1 MKGDTI
7 SRSALEKDIRK
18 YADEVGC
25 NRGEYELA
33 NGILKA
39 LICVENAPEVTAVP
53 MVHRELTDIY
63 VRDKSDGSIHRVG
76 DDCHDSLDVRDG
88 IVSYYNLQNGEG
100 TGEHGDYEFVD
111 SMWGEMDG
119 GEGE

>member
-1 MKGDTI
+1 MMKGDTI
-7 SRSALEKDIRK
+7 SRSALKKMLIK
-18 YADEVGC
+18 QY
-25 NRGEYELA
+25 GEDDRSYDA
-33 NGILKA
+33 AIA
-39 LICVENAPEVTAVP
+39 LTAVQHAP
-53 MVHRELTDIY
+53 TVEPPVIHGALTDIY

-76 DDCHDSLDVRDG
+76 DDRHDSLDVRNG
-88 IVSYYNLQNGEG
+88 VVSYHNLQNGEG